1 MGNDCWEESEQRF
14 VTSNTN
20 LYILTSIHH
29 NYFDTYRIVKSYR
42 EYTMDTKKMAKVF
55 KALSNPNRLELY
67 MQIVEKQENC
77 YETNCECLIHDI
89 AKSLNI
95 GAPTISHHLKELSNA
110 ELIFTERKGKYVV
123 ARVNEEMVDEVNKLL
138 KLHHGEK

>member
-1 MGNDCWEESEQRF
+1 
-14 VTSNTN
+14 
-20 LYILTSIHH
+20 
-29 NYFDTYRIVKSYR
+29 
-42 EYTMDTKKMAKVF
+42 
-55 KALSNPNRLELY
+55 
-67 MQIVEKQENC
+67 
-77 YETNCECLIHDI
+77 LIHDI